1 MEYSIVII
9 ISYLIGSISPSLIL
23 TNHLK
28 RIDIRDVNT
37 KSVGASNA
45 TITLELKWGI
55 LVGII
60 DILKGLIP
68 VLILCYIFPSN
79 DIVWAIGWLGIMIGH
94 IYPIYSKFRVEKGTS
109 TYVGVIIGIS
119 PLIGLALMIFLIIN
133 TIVTNYVVT
142 GTVMYIIAVPLV
154 LLYFDFSITSML
166 IIVLMS
172 ILSFFKHF
180 ENI

>member
-1 MEYSIVII
+1 
-9 ISYLIGSISPSLIL
+9 
-23 TNHLK
+23 
-28 RIDIRDVNT
+28 
-37 KSVGASNA
+37 
-45 TITLELKWGI
+45 
-55 LVGII
+55 
-60 DILKGLIP
+60 
-68 VLILCYIFPSN
+68 
-79 DIVWAIGWLGIMIGH
+79 MIGH
-94 IYPIYSKFRVEKGTS
+94 IYPIYSKFRVGKGTS

-142 GTVMYIIAVPLV
+142 EIVMYIITAPLV